1 MRQIGSATALK
12 RAHGQHICDI
22 LAARSTAK
30 HDRAKASPFIFFFAR
45 RERMFAAT
53 HSLDAGDLLVASS
66 GDSDSVLVAVPA
78 AGGEPRWAVPRG
90 KQPGQLLN
98 AKYMLL
104 HDGRVY
110 VADWGNDRVLA
121 FEASTGRCVLTVDG
135 IAGPWGLAKL
145 DGHIFVTSGNGHSV
159 LKLTYAGE
167 RVHSWGGHGSDEGQ
181 FNSPLGITVLDGQL
195 FVADRGNHRLQC
207 FSPDGRFLR
216 MFGSHGHGPTGFN
229 FPYGLAEHERL
240 LYVSDIG
247 HDVRVFTP
255 GGELVGPE
263 RRSPEPAPNREPD
276 RARTRTGSRTTR
288 ARSSRLVQTTYPYSP
303 YP

>member
-1 MRQIGSATALK
+1 
-12 RAHGQHICDI
+12 
-22 LAARSTAK
+22 
-30 HDRAKASPFIFFFAR
+30 
-45 RERMFAAT
+45 
-53 HSLDAGDLLVASS
+53 
-66 GDSDSVLVAVPA
+66 VLVAVPA

-90 KQPGQLLN
+90 KQAGALLHP
-98 AKYMLL
+98 KYMLL
-104 HDGRVY
+104 HDGRLY
-110 VADWGNDRVLA
+110 IADWGNDRVLA
-121 FEASTGRCVLTVDG
+121 FEASTGRCVLTVDA

-145 DGHIFVTSGNGHSV
+145 DGHIFVTSGNGHEV
-159 LKLTYAGE
+159 LKLSFAGE
-167 RVHSWGGHGSDEGQ
+167 RVHSWGGHGSGEGQ

-216 MFGSHGHGPTGFN
+216 TFGAHGHGPTDFN

-263 RRSPEPAPNREPD
+263 DATPPHLEGVARLLGRSALGSPVCVADCGRDCMRGQLPPPPPGSSSEPLQPE
-276 RARTRTGSRTTR
+276 
-288 ARSSRLVQTTYPYSP
+288 RLPQ
-303 YP
+303 

>member
-1 MRQIGSATALK
+1 
-12 RAHGQHICDI
+12 
-22 LAARSTAK
+22 
-30 HDRAKASPFIFFFAR
+30 
-45 RERMFAAT
+45 MFATT
-53 HSLDAGDLLVASS
+53 HALDAGDLIVASC

-90 KQPGQLLN
+90 KQAGALLHP
-98 AKYMLL
+98 KYMLL
-104 HDGRVY
+104 HDGRLY
-110 VADWGNDRVLA
+110 IADWGNDRVLA
-121 FEASTGRCVLTVDG
+121 FEASTGRCVLTVDA

-145 DGHIFVTSGNGHSV
+145 DGHIFVTSGNGHEV
-159 LKLTYAGE
+159 LKLSFAGE
-167 RVHSWGGHGSDEGQ
+167 RVHSWGGHGSGEGQ

-216 MFGSHGHGPTGFN
+216 TFGAHGHGPTDFN

-263 RRSPEPAPNREPD
+263 DATPPHLEGVARLLGRSALGSPVCVADCGRDCMRGQLPPPPPGSSSEPLQPE
-276 RARTRTGSRTTR
+276 
-288 ARSSRLVQTTYPYSP
+288 RLPQ
-303 YP
+303 